1 MLHYLS
7 KITTLVWQPL
17 TCVALLLVVGVV
29 FLFVRSPKLRRWGR
43 ALCASAAVLLLL
55 LGWQPLP
62 ESLVQHL
69 EDRYTAPSGDLS
81 GFTGM
86 VVLGGAFRGND
97 GRDRGQPA
105 LGCSGERVVL
115 PVPIMNKYPHMRL
128 LFTGGTASIFS
139 HADPEATAAKSY
151 FERMGTDMSRVLL
164 ESRSRNTYENAA
176 LSVAVPGVD
185 KAQPWLLVTSASH
198 MPRAL
203 ATFKKI
209 GWNVTPFPVDY
220 YSKRET
226 QWLQYSLFGGIDA
239 WQLALR
245 EYLGWVA
252 YRVTGRL

>member
-7 KITTLVWQPL
+7 KLTTLLWQPL
-17 TCVALLLVVGVV
+17 TWVAALLVIGVL
-29 FLFVRSPKLRRWGR
+29 FLFVHSPKLRRWGR
-43 ALCASAAVLLLL
+43 TLCASAAGLLLL

-62 ESLVQHL
+62 ESLVQNL
-69 EDRYTAPSGDLS
+69 EDRYTPPSGDLS
-81 GFTGM
+81 SFTGM

-97 GRDRGQPA
+97 GRNRGQPA
-105 LGCSGERVVL
+105 LGCAGERVVV
-115 PVPIMNKYPHMRL
+115 PVPIMNQYPHMRL
-128 LFTGGTASIFS
+128 LFTGGNAWLFS
-139 HADPEATAAKSY
+139 KADAEATTAKSY

-176 LSVAVPGVD
+176 FSVALPGVD

-203 ATFKKI
+203 ATFQKL

-245 EYLGWVA
+245 EYLGWVV

>member
-7 KITTLVWQPL
+7 KLTALLWQPL
-17 TCVALLLVVGVV
+17 TWVAALLVIGVV
-29 FLFVRSPKLRRWGR
+29 FLYLHSPKLRLWGR
-43 ALCASAAVLLLL
+43 RLCAASAGLLLL

-62 ESLVQHL
+62 ESLVKIL
-69 EDRYTAPSGDLS
+69 EDRHNAPSGDLS
-81 GFTGM
+81 RFAGM
-86 VVLGGAFRGND
+86 VVLGGAFRSDD

-105 LGCSGERVVL
+105 LGCAGERVVL
-115 PVPIMNKYPHMRL
+115 PVPIMNKYQHMRL
-128 LFTGGTASIFS
+128 LFTGGNASLFS
-139 HADPEATAAKSY
+139 QADAEATVAKSY

-176 LSVAVPGVD
+176 FSVAVPGVD

-203 ATFKKI
+203 ATFRKI
-209 GWNVTPFPVDY
+209 GWNVTAFPVDY
-220 YSKRET
+220 HSQRDT
-226 QWLQYSLFGGIDA
+226 RWLHYSLFGGIDA

-245 EYLGWVA
+245 EYLGWIV